1 MTMTAPTIHEFPVK
15 RPGFIHTATWIG
27 PDDDL
32 ALEVKYQDV
41 GDITRLVSFKTR
53 NTDPLGD
60 VIICAPVSSDLLNLG
75 TRLRDILLAHLRMA
89 SMISGTVL
97 GSTEWTTALLE
108 GESSNLNTALGVVK
122 VTNIVSTNDQQVTIT
137 FRQGTGPTH
146 DELVQYEELNIGD
159 YVFVPETQLFS
170 SVPGA
175 IKKQF
180 PTYVHNYPSVVLTQ
194 SRKDEIA
201 AYMLTLEPWV

>member
-1 MTMTAPTIHEFPVK
+1 MTAPTIHEFPVK

-60 VIICAPVSSDLLNLG
+60 VIICVPVSSDLLNLG

-122 VTNIVSTNDQQVTIT
+122 VTNIVTTNDQQVTIT